1 MDEQKDLSVSNEDV
15 LDNNDS
21 SVNDEVPNIEENADT
36 SNVSDDVNKAGNGYR
51 GLASSNR
58 EAFSRGL
65 SDNYN
70 ERIARNQANLN
81 ASRARAASSH
91 KMKEGHEDENMKANA
106 HTGESN
112 FEDKTKLDKIKDKG
126 DVLRNKGELAA
137 SKIDKAR
144 AGMYAVTNPKEAAK
158 MAIKAKI
165 RTWIL
170 ASIVPITIGC
180 LSLFVLFVGVLFVL
194 GLFEFESQ
202 ASGGGSVAMG
212 GKECG
217 FTISK
222 TSLSKSE
229 YRQKLEE
236 YSKIDS
242 RAVIFYQN
250 ADNIYDLSVA
260 SNINPELVMVRAVV
274 EGYSPG
280 EYGKSGRLFNNYWGI
295 GCYNDAGEN
304 ACTSY
309 TSFMDGVKGYV
320 NNISQYSSLS
330 HMMSKY
336 AYIGSKWVEG
346 DESSGGC
353 HYFEHIQDYYDS
365 SIEAQESK
373 RNAAAACAA
382 GGTGIPTTQYDQDAY
397 ATWQV
402 KKKMAGVRET
412 IFGLKFEEGVS
423 CSYKSNEIVE
433 AYVNWMIEL
442 AANNKH
448 GYWMDSAKRLMNPDV
463 DCSSFVYY
471 GLLHG
476 AGFSASE
483 LGGSYPFTTS
493 SMGKILVKLG
503 FRSYTFESEDQL
515 VRGDIMWK
523 NGHTEVY
530 VGDGKLTGAHKN
542 IDGEPGD
549 SSGKEVDVD
558 NFYNLKID
566 PWTHFYR
573 YVGNN

>member
-70 ERIARNQANLN
+70 ERIARNRANLN
-81 ASRARAASSH
+81 QSRVNAANS
-91 KMKEGHEDENMKANA
+91 KKEVETDEGVEEK
-106 HTGESN
+106 
-112 FEDKTKLDKIKDKG
+112 DKTKLDKIKDKG

-180 LSLFVLFVGVLFVL
+180 LSLFVLFVGVLFIL
-194 GLFEFESQ
+194 GLFEIDSQ
-202 ASGGGSVAMG
+202 ASGGSVTMK

-242 RAVIFYQN
+242 RATIFYEN
-250 ADNIYDLSVA
+250 ADNIYDLATA
-260 SNINPELVMVRAVV
+260 SNINPELVMIRAVV

-280 EYGKSGRLFNNYWGI
+280 EYGKSTGKLFNNYWGI
-295 GCYNDAGEN
+295 GCYNNAGEG
-304 ACTSY
+304 ACKSY
-309 TSFMDGVKGYV
+309 STFMDGVKGYIE
-320 NNISQYSSLS
+320 NISKYSSLS
-330 HMMSKY
+330 DMMSKY
-336 AYIGSKWVEG
+336 AYIGDKWIEG
-346 DESSGGC
+346 SSSVGGC
-353 HYFEHIQDYYDS
+353 YYFEHIQDYYDS
-365 SIEAQESK
+365 SVAAQESK
-373 RNAAAACAA
+373 QNAAAACAA

-397 ATWQV
+397 ASWQV
-402 KKKMAGVRET
+402 NNKMAGAREK
-412 IFGLKFEEGVS
+412 IFGLKFDEGVS
-423 CSYKSNEIVE
+423 CSSKSNDMVE
-433 AYVNWMIEL
+433 NYVVWMISL
-442 AANNKH
+442 AGDDSH
-448 GYWMDSAKRLMNPDV
+448 GYSQITRKMNPNV

-471 GLLHG
+471 GLLNG
-476 AGFSASE
+476 SGFSSKE
-483 LGGSYPFTTS
+483 LGGNYPFTTRN
-493 SMGKILVKLG
+493 MIGILKKLG
-503 FRSYTFESEDQL
+503 FEVYDYKEEQL
-515 VRGDIMWK
+515 LRGDILWK

-530 VGDGKLTGAHKN
+530 IGDGMNVGAHSN
-542 IDGEPGD
+542 YDGIDGD
-549 SSGKEVDVD
+549 SSGKEVSVASNYDG
-558 NFYNLKID
+558 
-566 PWTHFYR
+566 WTSFIR
-573 YVGNN
+573 YVGNS